1 MTDIWDSARGS
12 DIWELVEYPD
22 PSSVQYSTM
31 SPFQG
36 QPENNSIL
44 ISSTNSDT
52 AVSTASF
59 STWDPDVLANDCT
72 DSDIS
77 SDHEMHSNSGNDD
90 DSDWEDVTED
100 SGYCRFQSADP
111 VAEMLDSVVQSGV
124 LPREHIFY
132 KLVSGALEYV
142 SYDHSKEEK
151 YRWDPTLDKRT
162 HTSSKPIDFSRFG
175 IPLPSKRT
183 LRCNKPGFTTPSG
196 IIRNLLTSILRIAD
210 SQNACC
216 YVNSSTIKAIAI
228 SLMRDGLGLKP
239 SLEFHERKKVLVG
252 STKKID
258 IDYVRKNPAP
268 NPSELK
274 QSMIKDADISVVTTV
289 DRKTSLPIGVYY
301 EAAGQTGE
309 EVLAEVE
316 EIGGHLQTSYLS

>member
-151 YRWDPTLDKRT
+151 YRWDPTLVCWARSLLRLGKSRT
-162 HTSSKPIDFSRFG
+162 FNFCSRTWWFQCRQGQKNTHVKQTHRFQQIWNSFAEQTNIALQQTWLYYSKWH
-175 IPLPSKRT
+175 
-183 LRCNKPGFTTPSG
+183 
-196 IIRNLLTSILRIAD
+196 
-210 SQNACC
+210 
-216 YVNSSTIKAIAI
+216 Y
-228 SLMRDGLGLKP
+228 
-239 SLEFHERKKVLVG
+239 
-252 STKKID
+252 
-258 IDYVRKNPAP
+258 
-268 NPSELK
+268 
-274 QSMIKDADISVVTTV
+274 
-289 DRKTSLPIGVYY
+289 
-301 EAAGQTGE
+301 
-309 EVLAEVE
+309 
-316 EIGGHLQTSYLS
+316 